1 MESSEVLR
9 RVVEEKQAR
18 KWRFI
23 KIGTQITVI
32 AIVVAVIS
40 LFFAALIIN
49 RAHIESIRSIM
60 IVCVIV
66 TEAVC
71 VVGMILLTIW
81 TQL

>member
-23 KIGTQITVI
+23 KLGSQIAVI
-32 AIVVAVIS
+32 AIVVAVVS
-40 LFFAALIIN
+40 LFISALIIN
-49 RAHIESIRSIM
+49 RAHIESSRSIM
-60 IVCVIV
+60 LVCVLV
-66 TEAVC
+66 TEAVS